1 MHLLQEMVYIPSVFT
16 ISNVWNKKSIQERFI
31 CIYVSY
37 NCCSF
42 TSWYETNIYWL
53 GQNKEHLWTQSQEY
67 LQSTTSLKSLR
78 LRKLLD

>member
-1 MHLLQEMVYIPSVFT
+1 MHLLQEMVYILSVFT

-31 CIYVSY
+31 SIYVSY
-37 NCCSF
+37 SSCSF

-67 LQSTTSLKSLR
+67 LQSKKGAQFSHKMSP
-78 LRKLLD
+78 

>member
-37 NCCSF
+37 NSCSF

-53 GQNKEHLWTQSQEY
+53 GQNKEHLWTQCQCQESRGISQKM
-67 LQSTTSLKSLR
+67 SP
-78 LRKLLD
+78 

>member
-16 ISNVWNKKSIQERFI
+16 ISNVWNKKSIQEHFI

-37 NCCSF
+37 SSCSF

-53 GQNKEHLWTQSQEY
+53 GQNEEHLWTQSQEY
-67 LQSTTSLKSLR
+67 LQSTKGAQFSQKMSP
-78 LRKLLD
+78 